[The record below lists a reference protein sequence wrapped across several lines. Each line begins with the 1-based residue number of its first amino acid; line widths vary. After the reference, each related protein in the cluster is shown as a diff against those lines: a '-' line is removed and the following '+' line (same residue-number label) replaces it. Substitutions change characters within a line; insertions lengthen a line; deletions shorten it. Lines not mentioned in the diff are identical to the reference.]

1 MTSSHE
7 PIAAPPLPPETA
19 RTAARA
25 TAPRWAIVGGG
36 MLGLT
41 LAHRLRQQGKDV
53 TVFEGASELGGLASA
68 WQVGDV
74 VWDRHYHVTLMS
86 DSHLRGLLGEL
97 GLDGDIQW
105 TETRTGVFDGERLH
119 SASNTMELLRSP
131 FLGWTDIV
139 RLGVT
144 VLYAARVRDWERLER
159 IPVETWL
166 RRWSGNRTF
175 DRFWLPL
182 LRSKLG
188 PAYRDTSAAFI
199 WATIQRLYA
208 ARRGGMKKEM
218 FGYVPG
224 GYARVLERFG
234 QLLHREGVEIALGS
248 RVKKVARRANGFVVE
263 TENAGVHEFDRVV
276 VTAAAPLAARM
287 CEGLNADERA
297 RLEGVRYLGVACASF
312 LLKRPLE
319 GFYVTN
325 LLDNDIPFTGVI
337 EMSALVDRRH
347 FGGNSLVYIPRYL
360 EPGDPFFERSDEE
373 VRRIFFEGL
382 KRVYPALREDDVVAF
397 RLSRARQVMAIST
410 LEYSRRCPPIDAS
423 VPGLHFVSSAH
434 ITNGT
439 LNVNETI
446 QLAERTARHFAEL
459 A

>member
-1 MTSSHE
+1 METPMTSSHE
-7 PIAAPPLPPETA
+7 PSAAPPLPPETA

-139 RLGVT
+139 RPRRHGSLRGSRARLGAPRAHTRGDV
-144 VLYAARVRDWERLER
+144 AAALVGQPHVRAFLAAAAALEAR
-159 IPVETWL
+159 
-166 RRWSGNRTF
+166 
-175 DRFWLPL
+175 
-182 LRSKLG
+182 

-208 ARRGGMKKEM
+208 ARRGGMKKKCSATC
-218 FGYVPG
+218 P
-224 GYARVLERFG
+224 AATR
-234 QLLHREGVEIALGS
+234 ACSSASASCCAAKAS
-248 RVKKVARRANGFVVE
+248 RSSS
-263 TENAGVHEFDRVV
+263 
-276 VTAAAPLAARM
+276 AAA
-287 CEGLNADERA
+287 
-297 RLEGVRYLGVACASF
+297 
-312 LLKRPLE
+312 
-319 GFYVTN
+319 
-325 LLDNDIPFTGVI
+325 
-337 EMSALVDRRH
+337 
-347 FGGNSLVYIPRYL
+347 
-360 EPGDPFFERSDEE
+360 
-373 VRRIFFEGL
+373 
-382 KRVYPALREDDVVAF
+382 
-397 RLSRARQVMAIST
+397 
-410 LEYSRRCPPIDAS
+410 
-423 VPGLHFVSSAH
+423 
-434 ITNGT
+434 
-439 LNVNETI
+439 
-446 QLAERTARHFAEL
+446 
-459 A
+459 

>member
-1 MTSSHE
+1 
-7 PIAAPPLPPETA
+7 
-19 RTAARA
+19 
-25 TAPRWAIVGGG
+25 
-36 MLGLT
+36 
-41 LAHRLRQQGKDV
+41 
-53 TVFEGASELGGLASA
+53 
-68 WQVGDV
+68 
-74 VWDRHYHVTLMS
+74 
-86 DSHLRGLLGEL
+86 
-97 GLDGDIQW
+97 
-105 TETRTGVFDGERLH
+105 
-119 SASNTMELLRSP
+119 
-131 FLGWTDIV
+131 
-139 RLGVT
+139 
-144 VLYAARVRDWERLER
+144 
-159 IPVETWL
+159 
-166 RRWSGNRTF
+166 
-175 DRFWLPL
+175 
-182 LRSKLG
+182 
-188 PAYRDTSAAFI
+188 
-199 WATIQRLYA
+199 
-208 ARRGGMKKEM
+208 M

-234 QLLHREGVEIALGS
+234 ELLRREGVRIELGS
-248 RVKKVARRANGFVVE
+248 RVTKIARRGQGFVVE
-263 TENAGVHEFDRVV
+263 AENAGAPQEFDRVV

-360 EPGDPFFERSDEE
+360 EPGDPFFERSDED
-373 VRRIFFEGL
+373 VRATFLAGL
-382 KRVYPALREDDVVAF
+382 KRVYPALRDEDVVAF

-423 VPGLHFVSSAH
+423 IPGLHFVSSAH

-446 QLAERTARHFAEL
+446 QLAERTARRFAEV

>member
-1 MTSSHE
+1 MTTAHE
-7 PIAAPPLPPETA
+7 PLSAPPLGAETSSSAGRSA
-19 RTAARA
+19 RT
-25 TAPRWAIVGGG
+25 RWAVVGGG

-86 DSHLRGLLGEL
+86 DTHVRTLLGEL
-97 GLDGDIQW
+97 GLERDIQW

-119 SASNTMELLRSP
+119 SVSNTMELVRSP
-131 FLGWTDIV
+131 FLGWTDV
-139 RLGVT
+139 ARLGMT
-144 VLYAARVRDWERLER
+144 VLYASRVRDWQRLER
-159 IPVETWL
+159 IPVEDWL
-166 RRWSGNRTF
+166 RRWSGDRTF
-175 DRFWLPL
+175 ERFWLPL

-234 QLLHREGVEIALGS
+234 EMLRREGVRIELGS
-248 RVKKVARRANGFVVE
+248 RVSKIARRGERIAIE
-263 TENAGVHEFDRVV
+263 TENADAESFDRVV
-276 VTAAAPLAARM
+276 VTAAAPLAARR
-287 CEGLNADERA
+287 CEGLSADERA

-319 GFYVTN
+319 GYYVTN

-347 FGGNSLVYIPRYL
+347 FDGHSLVYIPRYL
-360 EPGDPFFERSDEE
+360 EPSDPFFERKDDE
-373 VRRIFFEGL
+373 VRAIFLAGL
-382 KRVYPALREDDVVAF
+382 KRVYPALRDEDVVAF

-434 ITNGT
+434 IFNGT

-446 QLAERTARHFAEL
+446 QLAERTARHLAEL